1 MEKEAP
7 SSLFV
12 NDGSFMERFKQLQ
25 QENAKDTSTP
35 LGDPKQS
42 SIVSRSGNPSATK
55 THLDSKANN
64 SEKSSQPL
72 SGGKLAFSL
81 KQKSRLVAPPV
92 KLAADEDE
100 DDADARSNLGDMSV
114 KRQKLIKQEAYEES
128 SGHDDVGKY
137 HFMNIILCGQGCD
150 GRLLFG
156 LSFLSRN
163 GTARLLQIISK

>member
-35 LGDPKQS
+35 SGDPKQS

-114 KRQKLIKQEAYEES
+114 KRQKLIKEEAYEES
-128 SGHDDVGKY
+128 SGHGDVGKY

-156 LSFLSRN
+156 LSFLSRS
-163 GTARLLQIISK
+163 GTA

>member
-1 MEKEAP
+1 MEEEAP

-25 QENAKDTSTP
+25 QEKAKDTSAP
-35 LGDPKQS
+35 SGDPKQS
-42 SIVSRSGNPSATK
+42 SVVSRSSNPSAAK
-55 THLDSKANN
+55 TPLDGKANN
-64 SEKSSQPL
+64 SGKSSQPL

-81 KQKSRLVAPPV
+81 KQKSKLVAPPV

-100 DDADARSNLGDMSV
+100 DDADARSHLGDTSV
-114 KRQKLIKQEAYEES
+114 KRQKLSKQDAYGES

-150 GRLLFG
+150 GRLLLG
-156 LSFLSRN
+156 STFLSRN
-163 GTARLLQIISK
+163 GMMRLIQIIS